1 MADRYL
7 FVTGK
12 LAAPALRETLRR
24 AELPFDYD
32 VAVMKIT
39 VAALMTTAWIARRLE
54 VPSEVTRIM
63 VPGMCQGDV
72 ALLSEQFDIPAEKG
86 PADLKRLPAFFGQ
99 ADARSRYGA
108 RDIRVFA
115 EINNVP
121 RLDREQIFEAAGY
134 YRDAGADV
142 IDLGLSLDRKWLD
155 EGPAVIAELKSRD
168 FTLSIDTLDPDEILM
183 ADAAGVDYVL
193 SLNGHN
199 RHVASE
205 LQATPILIPDTP
217 DDLDSLDA
225 TIAHLRELG
234 KPFLVDPIIEPI
246 GSGFAASL
254 GRYLEV
260 RRRHPDV
267 EMFMG
272 IGNLTEL
279 TEADTT
285 GVNALLIGFC
295 QELGIRNVLT
305 TEVIDW
311 ARGAVRE
318 TVLAAQL
325 MHFALNEGTVPK
337 HVDGRLLT
345 IKDED
350 VQPYTETE
358 LRELQ
363 ASITDPNVRI
373 FTDAGLDLRLQ
384 RRAFRQGHRHQSD
397 LRRARRRRAH
407 ARLLPGQGAHEGVD
421 RPRAGQELPARVPA
435 RLGLPDLRRAAPR
448 TRPPHG
454 APDQGGIVKKV
465 LLQLDTD
472 EHPSPFDA
480 IVAHDAGVDVLLSHG
495 GVKPDD
501 VRGLV
506 QDAFFTRGM
515 DDLKTM
521 AVWVGG
527 KRVSAGEELF
537 GAVQK
542 AFFGP
547 FRVSVMLDSNGCNTT
562 AATTIARIVKERDVT
577 GDRAVLLGL
586 GPVNL
591 RSAVLLRDE
600 GCEVVLVALP
610 PDLFDDDRPY
620 RRPSGV
626 GVARDLDLDVR
637 EPADRAELEGCS
649 TARSWRC
656 AAGPPACRCCAA
668 TCGHSTP
675 RSSCSPTTT
684 PRTRSAWRARRRPTT

>member
-1 MADRYL
+1 M
-7 FVTGK
+7 
-12 LAAPALRETLRR
+12 
-24 AELPFDYD
+24 
-32 VAVMKIT
+32 I
-39 VAALMTTAWIARRLE
+39 
-54 VPSEVTRIM
+54 
-63 VPGMCQGDV
+63 PGMCQGDV

-121 RLDREQIFEAAGY
+121 RLDREQILEAAGY

-142 IDLGLSLDRKWLD
+142 IDLGLSLDRNWLD
-155 EGPAVIAELKSRD
+155 EGPAVIAELKARG

-205 LQATPILIPDTP
+205 LRATPILIPDTP

-225 TIAHLRELG
+225 TIAHLQELG

-325 MHFALNEGTVPK
+325 MHFALQRGHGAQARRRPAA
-337 HVDGRLLT
+337 DDQGRGRPALH
-345 IKDED
+345 
-350 VQPYTETE
+350 
-358 LRELQ
+358 RGG
-363 ASITDPNVRI
+363 AARA
-373 FTDAGLDLRLQ
+373 AGEHHRPQRPHLHGCRLDLRLQ
-384 RRAFRQGHRHQSD
+384 RRALRQGHRHQSD

-421 RPRAGQELPARVPA
+421 RPRAGQELPAGVPA
-435 RLGLPDLRRAAPR
+435 RLGLPDLRRAAP
-448 TRPPHG
+448 
-454 APDQGGIVKKV
+454 
-465 LLQLDTD
+465 
-472 EHPSPFDA
+472 
-480 IVAHDAGVDVLLSHG
+480 
-495 GVKPDD
+495 
-501 VRGLV
+501 
-506 QDAFFTRGM
+506 
-515 DDLKTM
+515 
-521 AVWVGG
+521 
-527 KRVSAGEELF
+527 
-537 GAVQK
+537 
-542 AFFGP
+542 
-547 FRVSVMLDSNGCNTT
+547 
-562 AATTIARIVKERDVT
+562 
-577 GDRAVLLGL
+577 
-586 GPVNL
+586 
-591 RSAVLLRDE
+591 
-600 GCEVVLVALP
+600 
-610 PDLFDDDRPY
+610 
-620 RRPSGV
+620 
-626 GVARDLDLDVR
+626 
-637 EPADRAELEGCS
+637 
-649 TARSWRC
+649 
-656 AAGPPACRCCAA
+656 
-668 TCGHSTP
+668 
-675 RSSCSPTTT
+675 
-684 PRTRSAWRARRRPTT
+684 